1 MTLLLTTPGT
11 LTEIV
16 RLREA
21 PGAYDDTGRWQPG
34 AVTETTLLASVQPLV
49 LEGADLAGGVSLIER
64 VKVYAPSV
72 EYVAAHGDRLMWGS
86 AVLQWGADVVRW
98 SSVGG
103 LTDVDGPVLVAA
115 FDNSEADR
123 VRLGGDDRMFVVEST
138 MAWPSH
144 TEAVLLRQT

>member
-11 LTEIV
+11 LTEIT

-72 EYVAAHGDRLMWGS
+72 EYRRRPRRP
-86 AVLQWGADVVRW
+86 ADVGRRRT
-98 SSVGG
+98 SVGVP
-103 LTDVDGPVLVAA
+103 TWC
-115 FDNSEADR
+115 
-123 VRLGGDDRMFVVEST
+123 GGRPW
-138 MAWPSH
+138 AG
-144 TEAVLLRQT
+144 